1 MYQKIQKCLNEGTYQ
16 AAKRKL
22 YDEIVVELLPKAA
35 HEFEASRKL
44 NKDSIDEF
52 GYISHVEML
61 LKVFDFS
68 QKYEGLSKMEIVTNA
83 YQPYADWIDDCHNL
97 LETLENYYNN
107 SADGVSERYDTCEHN
122 LRLLYEDYGSII
134 QKLTNQMDNSK
145 HPQMVRR
152 NIVRT
157 YFYRGDYT
165 NKEKT
170 IGQIT
175 ALMEQNILEE
185 PNNERNFFLW
195 FKAARYSKYL
205 RIDEILAKLAQW
217 SSLSPSI
224 DVTFYHYVFY
234 AIKALNGSSIAAQT
248 CRRLIEECKNK
259 GGNKKIGI
267 REWYGKAPQK
277 LLSNLDVKPSD
288 NQDAFYRV
296 EGVVSG
302 YEHAGAAKI
311 ITDQGLE
318 VFFNPGKNNITK
330 DNLNSS
336 VTFFLGFSY
345 DGLRA
350 ENVELSQE

>member
-1 MYQKIQKCLNEGTYQ
+1 
-16 AAKRKL
+16 
-22 YDEIVVELLPKAA
+22 
-35 HEFEASRKL
+35 
-44 NKDSIDEF
+44 
-52 GYISHVEML
+52 ML

-175 ALMEQNILEE
+175 TLMEQNILEE

>member
-1 MYQKIQKCLNEGTYQ
+1 
-16 AAKRKL
+16 
-22 YDEIVVELLPKAA
+22 
-35 HEFEASRKL
+35 
-44 NKDSIDEF
+44 
-52 GYISHVEML
+52 
-61 LKVFDFS
+61 
-68 QKYEGLSKMEIVTNA
+68 
-83 YQPYADWIDDCHNL
+83 
-97 LETLENYYNN
+97 
-107 SADGVSERYDTCEHN
+107 
-122 LRLLYEDYGSII
+122 
-134 QKLTNQMDNSK
+134 MDNSK

-157 YFYRGDYT
+157 YFYRGDDT

-175 ALMEQNILEE
+175 TLMEQNILEE